1 MEISGKLSQVR
12 KPNGSNGPR
21 AALGLVNL
29 YANLPLDKS
38 SGQEGSGAKAGEG
51 KKKGAGKPA
60 TKKADMVKKANE
72 AFARAKKAAAR

>member
-12 KPNGSNGPR
+12 KPNGPNGPR

-38 SGQEGSGAKAGEG
+38 SGQEGAEAKAGEG
-51 KKKGAGKPA
+51 KKKGAVKPA
-60 TKKADMVKKANE
+60 PKKANK
-72 AFARAKKAAAR
+72 AGKAKKAVAKAKKAAA